1 MNFYRKIRN
10 RSKLRKKFS
19 KQIAKLE
26 KSGKFQISGIDGVKV
41 AKIKDLNLGHI
52 FEGDGVLIAQEVFEN
67 GEYDFDIAE
76 PAVVIDIGMNIG
88 IASLYFA
95 SRDDV
100 KAVYGFEPF
109 KPTFDHAIDNFKINE
124 KYSNKIHP
132 QNCGLGCEDKQ
143 LTFDYYSNAPGRMST
158 VKSLDEIRHNPK
170 YETRQETVQIKDAAN
185 EISAIIEQH
194 KGTKIVIKCD
204 TEGSEI
210 EIFES
215 LDAKGLMKNIDV
227 VMLEYHF
234 SYDIGMV
241 EILKRNGFVIFKQ
254 KTATLE
260 TGNFGMIRAVKKLQ

>member
-170 YETRQETVQIKDAAN
+170 YETRQETVQI
-185 EISAIIEQH
+185 
-194 KGTKIVIKCD
+194 V
-204 TEGSEI
+204 
-210 EIFES
+210 
-215 LDAKGLMKNIDV
+215 
-227 VMLEYHF
+227 
-234 SYDIGMV
+234 
-241 EILKRNGFVIFKQ
+241 
-254 KTATLE
+254 
-260 TGNFGMIRAVKKLQ
+260 